1 MNTNNTILNELT
13 EEIEQTKQTI
23 KNESLVEK
31 THGKILWISSFSF
44 GLNSIYGYYNYLYH
58 NMEFNEIIFANTILF
73 LTSIN
78 YWRNPKY
85 GLRRNIDII
94 VAVINFCYNHTV
106 ISDCCYSWVYYA
118 GMTGVAGFYGLSWL
132 CHNMNRNLSCF
143 FHFMVHTSV
152 NIANLAVFSGLINK
166 SYDDGYQ
173 NILCI

>member
-1 MNTNNTILNELT
+1 MKTNKTILNELN
-13 EEIEQTKQTI
+13 KQH
-23 KNESLVEK
+23 KLNEYLVEK
-31 THGKILWISSFSF
+31 NHGIILLISSFSF

-58 NMEFNEIIFANTILF
+58 NMKFNEILFTNTILF

-85 GLRRNIDII
+85 GLRRNIDIT
-94 VAVINFCYNHTV
+94 VAVINFFYNHTV
-106 ISDCCYSWVYYA
+106 ISDCCYSWIYYT

-173 NILCI
+173 NILCM